1 IVAGA
6 ARALEAVLG
15 VRVACLRVVEAAIG
29 VDPAGLIRLG
39 AALRSMDRRAVVQE
53 LESSMLTG
61 SDEQQAVARSLLS
74 EVGGVE
80 AFQRLRARTAA
91 ATQYVG
97 VLEEAE
103 ARIRKLFEDSIVE
116 ARQGFKVA
124 AAMDVLVFVVG
135 LVLIVASAIPILRSG
150 GRLDSWAGVGATG

>member
-1 IVAGA
+1 
-6 ARALEAVLG
+6 
-15 VRVACLRVVEAAIG
+15 
-29 VDPAGLIRLG
+29 
-39 AALRSMDRRAVVQE
+39 
-53 LESSMLTG
+53 MLTG

-103 ARIRKLFEDSIVE
+103 AKIRKLFEDPIVE

-124 AAMDVLVFVVG
+124 AAMDVLVFAVG
-135 LVLIVASAIPILRSG
+135 LALIVVSAIPILLSG
-150 GRLDSWAGVGATG
+150 GRLDSWAGVGATGGVGLLGVLYGRLIANPRRQIQEAVDHLMHLL